1 MDSNVA
7 MPTLCTFHRLFL
19 EKSAAENKGIALKS
33 DRTFSRAVWRVLS
46 NLSFWELY
54 SETKAPSRSVLQV
67 DSTNVQFG
75 KASIK
80 IFRLLERY

>member
-7 MPTLCTFHRLFL
+7 MPTLCTFHRVFL

-46 NLSFWELY
+46 NLSFWEL
-54 SETKAPSRSVLQV
+54 TLRGIPKR
-67 DSTNVQFG
+67 
-75 KASIK
+75 KH
-80 IFRLLERY
+80 RLEVFYKLIRQMFNLGRQA